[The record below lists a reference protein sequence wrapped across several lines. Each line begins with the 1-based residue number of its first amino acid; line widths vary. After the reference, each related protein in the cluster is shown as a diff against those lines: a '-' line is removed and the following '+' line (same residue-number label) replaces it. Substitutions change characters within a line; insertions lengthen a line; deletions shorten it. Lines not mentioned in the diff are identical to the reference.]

1 MRLGDAE
8 AAGGGAR
15 LDGEQRV
22 WRPVAAE
29 ARQGR
34 TGIGGVAGERRRS
47 KAEVNSGSSRQRDV
61 LGVVGG
67 VSDVDRELE
76 AFSRVRVGV
85 HHFPHRA
92 ASSVAE
98 VDFSN
103 RYAAAVRTVVRG
115 GGGREDARR
124 GGVAVGRAGGE
135 GRSP

>member
-22 WRPVAAE
+22 WRFVAE

-34 TGIGGVAGERRRS
+34 TGDRRVAVERRRS
-47 KAEVNSGSSRQRDV
+47 KAEVNGRSSRQRDV

-85 HHFPHRA
+85 YHIPHRP

-103 RYAAAVRTVVRG
+103 RYAA
-115 GGGREDARR
+115 
-124 GGVAVGRAGGE
+124 
-135 GRSP
+135 